1 MANLTITGL
10 DFTTIRTN
18 LRNFLSTKSD
28 FADFDFDDSAIG
40 TLLDLL
46 AYNTYY
52 NAFYANMA
60 ANEAF
65 LDTAQLY
72 ESVASRA
79 KALGYTPESA
89 SGATANIAV
98 TFTSAVANATFRSIT
113 VAKNTEF
120 ISTVNGVSYTF
131 VTPKSYVISSNSSN
145 RFFGYINI
153 VEGTPLTHRFAFTT
167 ANTSFVLPN
176 DNTDVE
182 SIAVTVT
189 TSGNTVTYTQ
199 ATDLTSANSSS
210 KYFFVEADRE
220 TRYKVGFGDGVLGFK
235 PALNS
240 TVEVSYRVCSGTRP
254 NGANSF
260 SAVNTIGGETLFSLR
275 TVSRAA
281 GGTAIESI
289 ESIRFNAPRLYE
301 TQNRAVTADDYK
313 RIILRDNPDLE
324 AISVWGGE
332 DNDPPIYGKVYVA
345 AKPLLGTLL
354 STNRKNAIKSAI
366 RKYNVQSIDV
376 EMADPAYLY
385 VLPYV
390 EVRYIPEETTKTAAE
405 IAAAVA
411 ARVVTFEST
420 YLGKFDSKFRL
431 SKFLSH
437 LDDADDS
444 ITGSRAIIDLQKT
457 INPSTTSKNDY
468 TINFNTYLL
477 QLGVGD
483 QAVTA
488 GSDSNLFGYLT
499 SSSFTKDGFTAFLDD
514 DGFGTVRIYYN
525 KTANSFERIYIDRAA
540 GTIDYETG
548 TVKLIKFKPDSVSG
562 DALYLTA
569 RPVSQNINTTRN
581 QIILIAGSRVAVL
594 NDSTG
599 AVLATVSDIST
610 VGATA
615 LITEA
620 PGLTSF

>member
-1 MANLTITGL
+1 VANLTITGL

-28 FADFDFDDSAIG
+28 FADFDFDDSAK
-40 TLLDLL
+40 
-46 AYNTYY
+46 
-52 NAFYANMA
+52 NMA

-98 TFTSAVANATFRSIT
+98 TFTSAVANATFRTIT

-131 VTPKSYVISSNSSN
+131 VTPNPYVISSNSSN

-220 TRYKVGFGDGVLGFK
+220 ARYKVGFGDGVLGFK

-376 EMADPAYLY
+376 EMTDPAYLY

-390 EVRYIPEETTKTAAE
+390 EVRYVPEETTRTAAE

-411 ARVVTFEST
+411 ARIVTFEST
-420 YLGKFDSKFRL
+420 NSVSLTASLDCL
-431 SKFLSH
+431 SF
-437 LDDADDS
+437 
-444 ITGSRAIIDLQKT
+444 
-457 INPSTTSKNDY
+457 
-468 TINFNTYLL
+468 
-477 QLGVGD
+477 
-483 QAVTA
+483 
-488 GSDSNLFGYLT
+488 YLT
-499 SSSFTKDGFTAFLDD
+499 STMPTTPSPALERSSICRRQSIRRLHL
-514 DGFGTVRIYYN
+514 
-525 KTANSFERIYIDRAA
+525 KT
-540 GTIDYETG
+540 TIR
-548 TVKLIKFKPDSVSG
+548 LISTPTSCSSVSVI
-562 DALYLTA
+562 
-569 RPVSQNINTTRN
+569 RQ
-581 QIILIAGSRVAVL
+581 
-594 NDSTG
+594 
-599 AVLATVSDIST
+599 
-610 VGATA
+610 
-615 LITEA
+615 
-620 PGLTSF
+620 

>member
-1 MANLTITGL
+1 MPANTTLSVVGL
-10 DFTTIRTN
+10 DFDTIRAN
-18 LRNFLSTKSD
+18 LVSFLRGKPAFVD
-28 FADFDFDDSAIG
+28 FNFDDSAIS

-46 AYNTYY
+46 SYNTYY
-52 NAFYANMA
+52 MAFYANMA

-79 KALGYTPESA
+79 KAIGYRP
-89 SGATANIAV
+89 
-98 TFTSAVANATFRSIT
+98 TSAKGASANVLIRFTNAVSNATFRSISI
-113 VAKNTEF
+113 AKNTEF
-120 ISTVNGVSYTF
+120 RSVVNGVSYTF
-131 VTPKSYVISSNSSN
+131 VTPKSYAIASNTSN
-145 RFFGYINI
+145 LFQGYVDL
-153 VEGTPLTHRFAFTT
+153 VEGEPLTQRFLFTS
-167 ANTSFVLPN
+167 ANTSFLIPN
-176 DNTDVE
+176 ANTEVS
-182 SIAVTVT
+182 SITVTVT
-189 TSGNTVTYTQ
+189 SSGSAQTYTE
-199 ATDLTSANSSS
+199 ATDLESANSSS
-210 KYFFVEADRE
+210 RYFFVEADRNKK
-220 TRYKVGFGDGVLGFK
+220 YKVGFGDGVLGQK
-235 PALNS
+235 PAFNS
-240 TVEVSYRVCSGTRP
+240 TVAVSYRVCSGERA
-254 NGANSF
+254 NGANNFTAVSTVGGQ
-260 SAVNTIGGETLFSLR
+260 SAFTLR
-275 TVSRAA
+275 VISRAE
-281 GGTAIESI
+281 GGAPVESI
-289 ESIRFNAPRLYE
+289 ESIRFNAPQMYE

-420 YLGKFDSKFRL
+420 KLGKFDSKFRL

-488 GSDSNLFGYLT
+488 GSDSNLFG
-499 SSSFTKDGFTAFLDD
+499 
-514 DGFGTVRIYYN
+514 
-525 KTANSFERIYIDRAA
+525 
-540 GTIDYETG
+540 
-548 TVKLIKFKPDSVSG
+548 
-562 DALYLTA
+562 
-569 RPVSQNINTTRN
+569 
-581 QIILIAGSRVAVL
+581 
-594 NDSTG
+594 
-599 AVLATVSDIST
+599 
-610 VGATA
+610 
-615 LITEA
+615 
-620 PGLTSF
+620 